1 MGSKLGAE
9 QQAGEQAA
17 AAGHL
22 EAFLRLFAE
31 TPYVRPL
38 IREREA
44 CAAVVTA
51 FLESAAE
58 SPYRETAQSL
68 LAAMQ
73 RVDAVRPPEL
83 SEREK
88 EVLERLGRLQDKE
101 IAAELGL

>member
-1 MGSKLGAE
+1 MRAS
-9 QQAGEQAA
+9 
-17 AAGHL
+17 
-22 EAFLRLFAE
+22 
-31 TPYVRPL
+31 

-44 CAAVVTA
+44 CTAVVTA
-51 FLESAAE
+51 FLETGTE
-58 SPYRETAQSL
+58 SPHRETEQSL
-68 LAAMQ
+68 LAAME